1 MRRFLQGLAVLAPLF
16 AVGFGAKLP
25 AQTGTTANGLPN
37 ILGVSTGM
45 SPGDAYNLLKEHDPA
60 HSVVLEQVA
69 YPQLYG
75 TKPITYGMNTATGG
89 NDDQFSVEITLP
101 PNPQIVWRVHRAL
114 GRFSSTTPNV
124 INSVLQKYGTPWNP
138 NAPRPPDALQGVF
151 QYFYDEQGHRMDQ
164 SVAPMVLKNCMNS
177 SLQPWF
183 ADDLPGIVGRTST
196 TMERSFTR
204 ASTVTMPPSVDPSKN
219 PQCTNLVVL
228 TVTVNGGRVNPGDLS
243 FYMDFMMT
251 DVTVEHRAEVVLDN
265 SLNAVVQHGAQQQ
278 RNDAAQQ
285 AVPKF

>member
-25 AQTGTTANGLPN
+25 AQIGTAANGLPN

-60 HSVVLEQVA
+60 HSVVLEQVT

-75 TKPITYGMNTATGG
+75 TKPITYGMNTATTG

-124 INSVLQKYGTPWNP
+124 VGSPGTELEF
-138 NAPRPPDALQGVF
+138 AL
-151 QYFYDEQGHRMDQ
+151 
-164 SVAPMVLKNCMNS
+164 
-177 SLQPWF
+177 
-183 ADDLPGIVGRTST
+183 
-196 TMERSFTR
+196 
-204 ASTVTMPPSVDPSKN
+204 
-219 PQCTNLVVL
+219 
-228 TVTVNGGRVNPGDLS
+228 
-243 FYMDFMMT
+243 
-251 DVTVEHRAEVVLDN
+251 
-265 SLNAVVQHGAQQQ
+265 
-278 RNDAAQQ
+278 
-285 AVPKF
+285 